1 MKRASETATS
11 QKDSPGGPEE
21 VQGINPVPG
30 WYRRG
35 YRTGWRG
42 VKLKKCLWSLPGKER
57 DNRMAKDKAK
67 DEPVMTIDLTDE
79 LNDDWLRAA
88 RLQRA
93 AEKGD
98 KKAAEE
104 LKRMEGEKLVPVDSL
119 PDQDQG

>member
-1 MKRASETATS
+1 MTK
-11 QKDSPGGPEE
+11 QKL
-21 VQGINPVPG
+21 
-30 WYRRG
+30 R
-35 YRTGWRG
+35 
-42 VKLKKCLWSLPGKER
+42 
-57 DNRMAKDKAK
+57 

-79 LNDDWLRAA
+79 LNDDWIRAA

-119 PDQDQG
+119 PE

>member
-1 MKRASETATS
+1 
-11 QKDSPGGPEE
+11 
-21 VQGINPVPG
+21 
-30 WYRRG
+30 
-35 YRTGWRG
+35 
-42 VKLKKCLWSLPGKER
+42 
-57 DNRMAKDKAK
+57 MAKDKLR

-79 LNDDWLRAA
+79 LNGDWIRAA

-119 PDQDQG
+119 PEKEHK